1 MEIASKEIKY
11 ANWLVSHPWLAL
23 FTSLIVVILAAAGMS
38 NLAFITDYRVFFS
51 EENPQLVAFENLQ
64 NTYTKNDNIL
74 YVISPKDGKVFTP
87 TTLAS
92 IEQLTEQAWQT
103 PYSIRVDSITN
114 FQHTYAEEDDLIV
127 ENLIED
133 AASLSGTALARAQ
146 QIAVNE
152 PLLVN
157 RLISPSSHVTG
168 VNVTVQFSDKKDDDH
183 VHSAVQFSRQ
193 LAANIEAQNPNL
205 KIYLTG
211 LVIMDYSFEE
221 ASRKDLQTLVPLMF
235 LVSIL
240 VLGALLRT
248 FSGTFAAVL
257 IITFA
262 IVTGMGLA
270 GWFGIKLTP
279 ASVTAPNIILTLAIA
294 NSVHILVTFF
304 YQMRHGADKQSAM
317 IESLRVNLQP
327 IFLTS
332 ITTTIGFL
340 SMNFS
345 DAPPFRD
352 LGNIVA
358 MGVMAAFCYA
368 IITLPALMMLLPVRV
383 KKSDTPGV
391 RAMELFGNFVVSR
404 RTMLLWSTSALAIMM
419 IAFLPRNEL
428 NDEFVKYF
436 DKSVD
441 FRVATDFATDNLTG
455 IYQIELSLDA
465 GNPGGIAD
473 PQFLKHVETFAQ
485 WFRQQPETLH
495 VNAITDIF
503 KRLNKNLHGD
513 DEQWYRLPQ
522 QRELAA
528 QYLLLYEM
536 SLPYGLDLNNQINV
550 EKSAIRFTAT
560 LKSLSSNQLLALEQR
575 AKQWLINNT
584 PSHMHADSASTTL
597 MFAHIG
603 RTNILSMLIGTTIA
617 LVIISGILIVAFR
630 SIKIGLI
637 SMIPNLVPAAMAFGA
652 WGLMV
657 GEVGLALSVV
667 TGMTLGII
675 VDDTVHFLSKY
686 LRARNERGNSPP
698 DAVRY
703 AFSTVGTALWV
714 TSLVLIAGFAMLTFS
729 SFKLNSGMGLL
740 TAITIAIALIIDF
753 LLLPPL
759 LMKIENQ
766 KDTRHATT

>member
-391 RAMELFGNFVVSR
+391 RAMELFGNFVVRR

>member
-23 FTSLIVVILAAAGMS
+23 FTSLAVVILTAAGMS
-38 NLAFITDYRVFFS
+38 KLSFITDYRVFFS

-87 TTLAS
+87 ATLVS
-92 IEQLTEQAWQT
+92 IEQLTEEAWQT

-127 ENLIED
+127 ENLIEN
-133 AASLSGTALARAQ
+133 AQSLTETTLTRAQ

-152 PLLVN
+152 PLLVH
-157 RLISPSSHVTG
+157 RLISPSSHTAG
-168 VNVTVQFSDKKDDDH
+168 VNVTVQFSDKKDDGH

-193 LAANIEAQNPNL
+193 LAAKIEAQNPNL

-235 LVSIL
+235 LVTIIA
-240 VLGALLRT
+240 LGILLRT
-248 FSGTFAAVL
+248 FSGTLAAVL
-257 IITFA
+257 MVIFA

-270 GWFGIKLTP
+270 GWLGIKLTP
-279 ASVTAPNIILTLAIA
+279 ASVSAPNIILTLAIA

-317 IESLRVNLQP
+317 VESLRVNLQP
-327 IFLTS
+327 VFLTS
-332 ITTTIGFL
+332 ITTAIGFL

-358 MGVMAAFCYA
+358 MGVMAAFCYT
-368 IITLPALMMLLPVRV
+368 IITLPAIMMLLPVYV
-383 KKSDTPGV
+383 KKSETPGV
-391 RAMELFGNFVVSR
+391 RVMELFGDFVVRR
-404 RTMLLWSTSALAIMM
+404 RTALLWSTSALAILM

-436 DKSVD
+436 DESVD
-441 FRVATDFATDNLTG
+441 FRIATDFATDNLTG

-465 GNPGGIAD
+465 GNPGGISD
-473 PQFLKHVETFAQ
+473 PQFLKHVEAFAQ

-495 VNAITDIF
+495 VNAITDTF

-513 DEQWYRLPQ
+513 DDQWYRLPQ

-536 SLPYGLDLNNQINV
+536 SLPYGLDLNNQINID
-550 EKSAIRFTAT
+550 KSATRFTAT
-560 LKSLSSNQLLALEQR
+560 LKNLSSNQLLALEQR
-575 AKQWLINNT
+575 AKHWLINNT
-584 PSHMHADSASTTL
+584 PSHMHVDSASTTL

-603 RTNILSMLIGTTIA
+603 RTNIISMLIGTSIA
-617 LVIISGILIVAFR
+617 LVVISGILMVAFR

-637 SMIPNLVPAAMAFGA
+637 SLVPNLIPAAMAFGA

-667 TGMTLGII
+667 IGMTLGII

-686 LRARNERGNSPP
+686 LRARNERGSSAP

-714 TSLVLIAGFAMLTFS
+714 TSLVLIAGFSMLTFS

-759 LMKIENQ
+759 LMKIDNQ

>member
-304 YQMRHGADKQSAM
+304 YQMRHDADKQSAM

-391 RAMELFGNFVVSR
+391 RAMELFGNFVVRR